1 MWKKKDYLKTNNTSD
16 NQKKMTSNLQVKD
29 EEIKSCIQSL
39 DENKFDSS
47 SHINSINKIEVGNDR
62 IIENAQVLNNESFNE
77 NIFSIEKNTDKTKL
91 IMAKILKELR
101 QNDEHLLQSVFQD
114 FENAI
119 IVENKLIVSFSG
131 ENYKDILEKTSNLT
145 IINDII
151 SSDGLIVEYKFETTK
166 KEKTIDEILK
176 EKFNKINIKE

>member
-1 MWKKKDYLKTNNTSD
+1 MNKTQEINNSATT
-16 NQKKMTSNLQVKD
+16 Q
-29 EEIKSCIQSL
+29 
-39 DENKFDSS
+39 
-47 SHINSINKIEVGNDR
+47 
-62 IIENAQVLNNESFNE
+62 NAQIIDNESFNE
-77 NIFSIEKNTDKTKL
+77 NIFSDGKNTDKTKL

-101 QNDEHLLQSVFQD
+101 QNDEHLLQSGFQD

>member
-1 MWKKKDYLKTNNTSD
+1 MWKKKDYLKTDNNKNNKTTISQTNKETKNNDLECNKTQNQNQNSSD
-16 NQKKMTSNLQVKD
+16 IDKTQ
-29 EEIKSCIQSL
+29 EI
-39 DENKFDSS
+39 NNFDTTQ
-47 SHINSINKIEVGNDR
+47 
-62 IIENAQVLNNESFNE
+62 NAQIIDKKSFNE
-77 NIFSIEKNTDKTKL
+77 NIFSGEKNIDKTKL

-101 QNDEHLLQSVFQD
+101 QNNEHLLQSVFQD

-131 ENYKDILEKTSNLT
+131 ENYKEILEKTSNLT

-151 SSDGLIVEYKFETTK
+151 SSDNLIVEYKFETTK
-166 KEKTIDEILK
+166 KEKSIEEILK

>member
-1 MWKKKDYLKTNNTSD
+1 MRKKKDYLKTNNSHEK
-16 NQKKMTSNLQVKD
+16 QKVTTSNLKIKD
-29 EEIKSCIQSL
+29 EELNIDIENIYKTVDDNINITNNNLNTTTKNAQIL
-39 DENKFDSS
+39 DEK
-47 SHINSINKIEVGNDR
+47 G
-62 IIENAQVLNNESFNE
+62 FNG
-77 NIFSIEKNTDKTKL
+77 NIFSGEKNTDKSKL

-131 ENYKDILEKTSNLT
+131 ENYKEILEKTSNLT

-166 KEKTIDEILK
+166 KEKTFEQVLK

>member
-1 MWKKKDYLKTNNTSD
+1 MWKKKDYLKTDSNKNNKTTISQTDKETKNNNLASNNTQNENHNQTSSD
-16 NQKKMTSNLQVKD
+16 MNKTQ
-29 EEIKSCIQSL
+29 EI
-39 DENKFDSS
+39 N
-47 SHINSINKIEVGNDR
+47 NSATTQ
-62 IIENAQVLNNESFNE
+62 NAQIIDNESFNE

-166 KEKTIDEILK
+166 KEKKIDEILK

>member
-1 MWKKKDYLKTNNTSD
+1 
-16 NQKKMTSNLQVKD
+16 
-29 EEIKSCIQSL
+29 
-39 DENKFDSS
+39 
-47 SHINSINKIEVGNDR
+47 
-62 IIENAQVLNNESFNE
+62 
-77 NIFSIEKNTDKTKL
+77 
-91 IMAKILKELR
+91 MAKILKELR

-119 IVENKLIVSFSG
+119 IVKNKLIVSFSG
-131 ENYKDILEKTSNLT
+131 ENYKEILEKTSNLT
-145 IINDII
+145 TINDII